1 MGLCEPMLDR
11 RTFLTGST
19 AMAASPALSAREAH
33 AAEVDVIV
41 IGAGAAGLA
50 AAREL
55 KAAGR
60 KAVVL
65 EARGRI
71 GGRAFTD
78 TSLGPS
84 YDAGAMFIHWAE
96 RNPWVQIARELG
108 VPTQNEAGGGGFQVF
123 ANGKPMPESDRRKR
137 RGAFGQIDRRLE
149 TVDLTR
155 RDLSVRELLGDLGP
169 DLSEVAAS
177 GLLLSIGEESDRISA
192 RDYQRLWAGDDLVV
206 PTGYGDLVARSG
218 AGLDI
223 RLNQPV
229 GEIRWDGPDVAVTTP
244 AGTLRAAA
252 VIVTVPVGVLKAGAI
267 RFTPAL
273 PARTRD
279 ALDGIGMGAL
289 TKIALK
295 IKGDRFGITP
305 GASFLE
311 AGSPSHLMNIDLF
324 PDGKDLAIAYCGG
337 DYARELSVAGPEAAR
352 AQVTDLLA
360 QMIGSDIRKAV
371 AGIAFPAWWT
381 DPFSRG
387 SYSVCQP
394 GREAARAQLAEPVGG
409 RLFIAGEAT
418 AGGGAMTVGGAT
430 LAGRAAAAAAARI
443 KA

>member
-1 MGLCEPMLDR
+1 
-11 RTFLTGST
+11 
-19 AMAASPALSAREAH
+19 MAAALALPTRDGH
-33 AAEVDVIV
+33 AAEADVIV

-50 AAREL
+50 AAHDL

-60 KAVVL
+60 KAIVL
-65 EARGRI
+65 EARNRI

-78 TSLGPS
+78 ASLGPA

-108 VPTQNEAGGGGFQVF
+108 VETPGESWGGGFRVF
-123 ANGKPMPESDRRKR
+123 ADGKPMADADRQKR

-149 TVDLTR
+149 TVDLTK
-155 RDLSVRELLGDLGP
+155 RDLSVKDLLGDLGP
-169 DLSEVAAS
+169 DMSQIASS

-206 PTGYGDLVARSG
+206 PSGYGNLVARHG

-229 GEIRWDGPDVAVTTP
+229 SEIRWDGPGVAVTTP
-244 AGTLRAAA
+244 AGTLRANAC
-252 VIVTVPVGVLKAGAI
+252 IVTVPVGVLKAGAI
-267 RFTPAL
+267 RFTPEL
-273 PARTRD
+273 PARNRD

-289 TKIALK
+289 TKIALRVE
-295 IKGDRFGITP
+295 GERFGIAP
-305 GASFLE
+305 GMSFLE
-311 AGSPSHLMNIDLF
+311 AGSPSRLMNFDLF
-324 PDGKDLAIAYCGG
+324 PEDRDLIVAYCGG
-337 DYARELSVAGPEAAR
+337 DHARELSAAGTDAAR
-352 AQVTDLLA
+352 AHLTGLLTR
-360 QMIGSDIRKAV
+360 MIGGDIARAIT
-371 AGIAFPAWWT
+371 GISFPAWWT

-387 SYSVCQP
+387 SYSVCLP
-394 GREAARAQLAEPVGG
+394 GREAAREQLAEPIGG
-409 RLFIAGEAT
+409 RIFIAGEAT

-430 LAGRAAAAAAARI
+430 LAGRAAAAVVARI

>member
-1 MGLCEPMLDR
+1 
-11 RTFLTGST
+11 
-19 AMAASPALSAREAH
+19 MAAALALPARNAR
-33 AAEVDVIV
+33 AADVDVIV

-50 AAREL
+50 AAHDL

-60 KAVVL
+60 KAIVL
-65 EARGRI
+65 EARDRV

-78 TSLGPS
+78 ASLGPS

-96 RNPWVQIARELG
+96 RNPWVRIARELG
-108 VPTQNEAGGGGFQVF
+108 IETRNESWGGGFQVF
-123 ANGKPMPESDRRKR
+123 ASGKPMPEADRQRR
-137 RGAFGQIDRRLE
+137 RGAFGQIDRRLDAA
-149 TVDLTR
+149 DLSR
-155 RDLSVRELLGDLGP
+155 RDLSIRDLLSDLGP
-169 DLSEVAAS
+169 DVSPIASS

-206 PTGYGDLVARSG
+206 PSGYGNLVARHG

-229 GEIRWDGPDVAVTTP
+229 SAIRWDGPDVAVTTP
-244 AGTLRAAA
+244 AGTLHANAC
-252 VIVTVPVGVLKAGAI
+252 IVTVPVGVLKAGTI

-273 PARTRD
+273 PSRTRN
-279 ALDGIGMGAL
+279 ALDGLGMGAL

-295 IKGDRFGITP
+295 VEGERFGIAP
-305 GASFLE
+305 GTSFLE
-311 AGSPSHLMNIDLF
+311 AGSPSRLMNFDMF
-324 PDGKDLAIAYCGG
+324 PEGKDLVIAYCGG

-352 AQVTDLLA
+352 AHVTELLT
-360 QMIGSDIRKAV
+360 QMVGADIGKAV
-371 AGIAFPAWWT
+371 TEMAFPAWWT

-387 SYSVCQP
+387 SYSVCLP
-394 GREAARAQLAEPVGG
+394 GRAAAREQLAEPIGG
-409 RLFIAGEAT
+409 RIFIAGEAT

-430 LAGRAAAAAAARI
+430 LAGRTAAAAVARI

>member
-1 MGLCEPMLDR
+1 
-11 RTFLTGST
+11 
-19 AMAASPALSAREAH
+19 MAASLALPVRNAH

-50 AAREL
+50 AAHQL

-60 KAVVL
+60 KAIVL

-78 TSLGPS
+78 SSLGPS

-108 VPTQNEAGGGGFQVF
+108 VETQNEAWGGGFQVF
-123 ANGKPMPESDRRKR
+123 SGGKPMPETDRQKR

-155 RDLSVRELLGDLGP
+155 RDLSVRDLLGDLGP
-169 DLSEVAAS
+169 DMSHIASS

-206 PTGYGDLVARSG
+206 PSGYGNLVARHG

-229 GEIRWDGPDVAVTTP
+229 SAIRWDGSDVAVTTP
-244 AGTLRAAA
+244 VGTLHANAC
-252 VIVTVPVGVLKAGAI
+252 IVTVPVGVLKAGAI

-273 PARTRD
+273 PARNRN

-295 IKGDRFGITP
+295 VEGDRFGITP
-305 GASFLE
+305 GTSFLE
-311 AGSPSHLMNIDLF
+311 AASPSRLMNFDMF
-324 PDGKDLAIAYCGG
+324 PDGKDLVIAYCGG
-337 DYARELSVAGPEAAR
+337 DHARELSVAGPDAAR
-352 AQVTDLLA
+352 AHVTELLA
-360 QMIGSDIRKAV
+360 QMIGADIRKAV
-371 AGIAFPAWWT
+371 TGISFPAWWT

-387 SYSVCQP
+387 SYSVCLP
-394 GREAARAQLAEPVGG
+394 GHEAARAQLADPIGG
-409 RLFIAGEAT
+409 RIFLAGEAT

-430 LAGRAAAAAAARI
+430 LAGRAAAAAVARI

>member
-1 MGLCEPMLDR
+1 M
-11 RTFLTGST
+11 T
-19 AMAASPALSAREAH
+19 ASLALPVRNAH

-50 AAREL
+50 AAHQL

-60 KAVVL
+60 KAIVL

-78 TSLGPS
+78 ASLGPS

-108 VPTQNEAGGGGFQVF
+108 VETQDEPWGGGFQVF
-123 ANGKPMPESDRRKR
+123 SGGKPMPETDRQKR
-137 RGAFGQIDRRLE
+137 RGAFGQVDRRLE

-155 RDLSVRELLGDLGP
+155 RDLSVRDLLGDLGP
-169 DLSEVAAS
+169 DLSHIASS

-206 PTGYGDLVARSG
+206 PSGYGNLVARHG

-229 GEIRWDGPDVAVTTP
+229 REIRWSGPDVAVTTP
-244 AGTLRAAA
+244 AGTLHANAC
-252 VIVTVPVGVLKAGAI
+252 IVTVPVGVLKAGAI

-273 PARTRD
+273 PPRNRD

-289 TKIALK
+289 TKIAMK
-295 IKGDRFGITP
+295 VEGDRFGITP
-305 GASFLE
+305 GTSFLE
-311 AGSPSHLMNIDLF
+311 AASPSRLMNFDMF
-324 PDGKDLAIAYCGG
+324 PDGKDLVIAYCGG
-337 DYARELSVAGPEAAR
+337 DHARELSIAGPEAAR
-352 AQVTDLLA
+352 AHVTELLA
-360 QMIGSDIRKAV
+360 QMIGADIRKAV
-371 AGIAFPAWWT
+371 TGISFPAWWI

-387 SYSVCQP
+387 SYSVCLP
-394 GREAARAQLAEPVGG
+394 GHEAARAQLAEPIGG
-409 RLFIAGEAT
+409 RIFLAGEAT

-430 LAGRAAAAAAARI
+430 LAGRAAAAAVARI
-443 KA
+443 KV

>member
-1 MGLCEPMLDR
+1 
-11 RTFLTGST
+11 
-19 AMAASPALSAREAH
+19 MAATLAATGRSAR
-33 AAEVDVIV
+33 AAQMDADVVI

-50 AAREL
+50 AAHDL

-60 KAVVL
+60 RAIVI

-78 TSLGPS
+78 TSLGPA

-96 RNPWVQIARELG
+96 RNPWVQIARDLG
-108 VPTQNEAGGGGFQVF
+108 IATPGESWGGGFQVF
-123 ANGKPMPESDRRKR
+123 ADGKPMPETDRLKR

-155 RDLSVRELLGDLGP
+155 RDLSVRDLLGDLGP
-169 DLSEVAAS
+169 DMAQIASS

-206 PTGYGDLVARSG
+206 PSGYGNLVAAYG

-229 GEIRWDGPDVAVTTP
+229 SEIRWDGPDVAITTP
-244 AGTLRAAA
+244 SGTLHASAC
-252 VIVTVPVGVLKAGAI
+252 IVTAPVGVLKAGAI
-267 RFTPAL
+267 RFTPEL
-273 PARTRD
+273 PARNRD

-295 IKGDRFGITP
+295 LEGDRFGITP

-311 AGSPSHLMNIDLF
+311 AGSPGQLMNLDLF
-324 PDGKDLAIAYCGG
+324 PDDKDIVVAYCGG
-337 DYARELSVAGPEAAR
+337 DHARELSAAGTEAAR
-352 AQVTDLLA
+352 AYVTELLTK
-360 QMIGSDIRKAV
+360 MLGSDVRKAV
-371 AGIAFPAWWT
+371 TGISFPAWWT

-387 SYSVCQP
+387 SYSVCLP
-394 GREAARAQLAEPVGG
+394 GRETAREQLAEPIGG
-409 RLFIAGEAT
+409 RIFIAGEAT

-430 LAGRAAAAAAARI
+430 LAGRAAAAAVARI

>member
-1 MGLCEPMLDR
+1 
-11 RTFLTGST
+11 
-19 AMAASPALSAREAH
+19 MAAMMGATGRVTSATQT
-33 AAEVDVIV
+33 DVVI

-50 AAREL
+50 AAHQL

-60 KAVVL
+60 RAIVL
-65 EARGRI
+65 EARDRV

-78 TSLGPS
+78 ASLGPA

-96 RNPWVQIARELG
+96 RNPWVQIARDLG
-108 VPTQNEAGGGGFQVF
+108 IATPGESWGGGFKVF
-123 ANGKPMPESDRRKR
+123 ADGRPMADADRQRR

-149 TVDLTR
+149 TVDLTQ
-155 RDLSVRELLGDLGP
+155 RDLSVKELLGDLGP
-169 DLSEVAAS
+169 DLSQIASS

-206 PTGYGDLVARSG
+206 PSGYGNLVARHG

-229 GEIRWDGPDVAVTTP
+229 SEIRWDGSGVAVTTP
-244 AGTLRAAA
+244 SGTLRAAA
-252 VIVTVPVGVLKAGAI
+252 CIVTVPVGVLKAGAI
-267 RFTPAL
+267 RFTPDL

-295 IKGDRFGITP
+295 VEGDRFGITP
-305 GASFLE
+305 GTSFLE
-311 AGSPSHLMNIDLF
+311 AGSPNRLMNFDLF
-324 PDGKDLAIAYCGG
+324 PEDKDLIIAYCGG
-337 DYARELSVAGPEAAR
+337 DHARELSAAGPDAAR
-352 AQVTDLLA
+352 AHLTTLLGTMLGA
-360 QMIGSDIRKAV
+360 DIGKAITGV
-371 AGIAFPAWWT
+371 SFPAWWT
-381 DPFSRG
+381 DPFARG
-387 SYSVCQP
+387 SYSVCLP
-394 GREAARAQLAEPVGG
+394 GREAAREQLAEPIGG

-430 LAGRAAAAAAARI
+430 LAGRAAAAAVARI

>member
-1 MGLCEPMLDR
+1 MV
-11 RTFLTGST
+11 
-19 AMAASPALSAREAH
+19 ASLALPVRNAH
-33 AAEVDVIV
+33 AADVDVIV

-50 AAREL
+50 AAHQL

-60 KAVVL
+60 KAIVL

-78 TSLGPS
+78 ASLGPS

-108 VPTQNEAGGGGFQVF
+108 VETQDESWGGGFQVF
-123 ANGKPMPESDRRKR
+123 SGGKPMPDADRQKR

-169 DLSEVAAS
+169 DLSHIASS

-206 PTGYGDLVARSG
+206 PSGYGNLVARHG

-229 GEIRWDGPDVAVTTP
+229 REIRWSGPDVAVTTP
-244 AGTLRAAA
+244 AGTLHANAC
-252 VIVTVPVGVLKAGAI
+252 IVTVPVGVLKAGAI

-273 PARTRD
+273 PPRNRD

-295 IKGDRFGITP
+295 IEGDRFGITP
-305 GASFLE
+305 GTSFLE
-311 AGSPSHLMNIDLF
+311 AASPSRLMNFDMF
-324 PDGKDLAIAYCGG
+324 PDGKDLVIAYCGG
-337 DYARELSVAGPEAAR
+337 DHARELSIAGPEAAR
-352 AQVTDLLA
+352 AHVTELLA
-360 QMIGSDIRKAV
+360 QMIGADIRKAV
-371 AGIAFPAWWT
+371 TGISFPAWWI

-387 SYSVCQP
+387 SYSVCLP
-394 GREAARAQLAEPVGG
+394 GHEAARAQLAEPIGG
-409 RLFIAGEAT
+409 RIFLAGEAT

-430 LAGRAAAAAAARI
+430 LAGRAAAAAVARI
-443 KA
+443 KV